1 MASKKAT
8 GEIELNR
15 IEIGSECRAYLQWYY
30 AEGGNV
36 VAHADFKGRIKKIT
50 NRGILFEKLYINFC
64 ERDGCGVNGK
74 EEHVWI
80 FDKKPFLSVGAK
92 LNDCVQFT
100 GLVYAYQRRDK
111 SVDFSLKDCSEVN
124 IIDEYTLPSDEQLLK
139 QSADR
144 LRCEVCLYT
153 DHCDRVFCIMD

>member
-1 MASKKAT
+1 M
-8 GEIELNR
+8 
-15 IEIGSECRAYLQWYY
+15 
-30 AEGGNV
+30 
-36 VAHADFKGRIKKIT
+36 
-50 NRGILFEKLYINFC
+50 
-64 ERDGCGVNGK
+64 
-74 EEHVWI
+74 
-80 FDKKPFLSVGAK
+80 
-92 LNDCVQFT
+92 
-100 GLVYAYQRRDK
+100 YAYQRRDK